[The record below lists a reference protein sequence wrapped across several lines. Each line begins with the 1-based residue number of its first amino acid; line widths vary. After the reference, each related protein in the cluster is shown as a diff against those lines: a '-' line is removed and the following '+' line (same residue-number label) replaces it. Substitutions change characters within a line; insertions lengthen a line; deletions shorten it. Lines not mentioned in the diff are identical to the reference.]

1 LIHVCPTTSDGEALL
16 KFTAE
21 NGWEGIVIKEKDG
34 YYHFGT
40 KHPTWR
46 KFKHVRELVATV
58 LGLAC
63 KGGRVHSLLLGIRN
77 GEKWSWIGKAATGL
91 NQKALTLLD
100 EWSRQAVCS
109 APALDRF
116 PQLKEEVIWV
126 KPVLKVK
133 VQFME
138 WTPEGTLRAPVIK
151 GFVT

>member
-1 LIHVCPTTSDGEALL
+1 
-16 KFTAE
+16 
-21 NGWEGIVIKEKDG
+21 
-34 YYHFGT
+34 
-40 KHPTWR
+40 
-46 KFKHVRELVATV
+46 
-58 LGLAC
+58 
-63 KGGRVHSLLLGIRN
+63 
-77 GEKWSWIGKAATGL
+77 
-91 NQKALTLLD
+91 LD